1 VGLART
7 GAPELKAPGPPAGL
21 PLFVYGTLLDAGFI
35 SRLLERPLDNEPAR
49 LLDFELL
56 RLEGLSYPTVFEAPG
71 DVVTGGL
78 YRRLTGEDFERLD
91 AYEGVHEGLYVRIEG
106 RAVAGEAGSEG
117 GPEPVFVY
125 VVTEKTLRRYGAL

>member
-1 VGLART
+1 MGVAWT
-7 GAPELKAPGPPAGL
+7 EGAKVKALSPPAGL
-21 PLFVYGTLLDAGFI
+21 PLFVYGTLLDAAFA
-35 SRLLERPLDNEPAR
+35 SRLLERPVEHEPAR

-71 DVVTGGL
+71 EVVTGGL
-78 YRRLTGEDFERLD
+78 YRRLTGEDYERLD

-106 RAVAGEAGSEG
+106 RAVAGEPGSG
-117 GPEPVFVY
+117 HGPEPVFVY

>member
-1 VGLART
+1 V
-7 GAPELKAPGPPAGL
+7 KAPGPPAAL
-21 PLFVYGTLLDAGFI
+21 PLFVYGTLLDAGFT
-35 SRLLERPLDNEPAR
+35 SRLLERPIEIEPAR

-78 YRRLTGEDFERLD
+78 YRCLTGDDYERLD

-106 RAVAGEAGSEG
+106 HAVAGEAGSRRDS
-117 GPEPVFVY
+117 EPVFVY